1 MAIVKEVELKIDA
14 KQATKTLDQLGGS
27 FEDVYGEVQPLSGRI
42 GELEDRLYEMALA
55 GQQNTKEFKDLTR
68 EIGSM
73 KKVILQTDLV
83 VDGMS
88 QTMAQNLGG
97 AIGGVTSGFTLA
109 QGAMAAFGVESEA
122 IEETLLRVQSA
133 LAISEGF
140 EGIRQA
146 VPSFKALS
154 NSVKDFGANAISA
167 FKGATNASK
176 AFMLTGIGAIIGG
189 ITLLIQN
196 WDSVTE
202 AIGLNTEATKRNTAI
217 KEASNKVASE
227 AIANAAQELSTVDR
241 LQKVLKD
248 ENVSRKEKNA
258 AIKEAQKEYPNLIG
272 NLNAENATL
281 DELNGALKLYASL
294 AELKAKVD
302 AAQSLRTEEY
312 KTQLENQL
320 AAQKRQNLSMA
331 DAAGVVLENANSW
344 DILSGN
350 YKKIVKDKKVLE
362 GIDKTAKENLKEQ
375 NKITESTINF
385 LDKEIGA
392 YEKEIKLL
400 EDSLGIK
407 EEVNNNFVDKQAEIE
422 AELARQREE
431 ARQAEIQAELDRQTV
446 LDEIA
451 EAEYL
456 ATTSQ
461 IEQEINAVQDK
472 YFRLIELAKQYGQ
485 DTSVL
490 EAEQAKQIQAIKE
503 DAAKQ
508 EAEKQKTLQQ
518 ELADAMVAIKQEQ
531 LKEEEEAL
539 SARKERERKIIEGG
553 FEFLSNLSAAFSQ
566 GNERQQ
572 KIAFNIT
579 KAANI
584 AQATMDTYK
593 AAQGAYASFATIP
606 VVGVPLGIAAA
617 GAAIAAGIANINAIK
632 NTQFEGGGGAV
643 SAGTTSSSPTAAGG
657 FPAQFNVV
665 GNSGVNQLAQSL
677 GDQPLKAYVVS
688 GDVTTAQS
696 LERNKIEQSTI

>member
-1 MAIVKEVELKIDA
+1 MAIIKEVEVSVDA
-14 KQATKTLDQLGGS
+14 KQALKTLDELGGS

-55 GQQNTKEFKDLTR
+55 GQQNTKEFRDLTK
-68 EIGSM
+68 EVGSM
-73 KKVILQTDLV
+73 KKVIIDTDLV

-109 QGAMAAFGVESEA
+109 QGAMAAFGVESAA

-241 LQKVLKD
+241 LQKILKD
-248 ENVSRKEKNA
+248 ENVSRKDKNA
-258 AIKEAQKEYPNLIG
+258 AIREAQKEYPNLIG

-312 KTQLENQL
+312 KKQLENQL

-331 DAAGVVLENANSW
+331 DAAGVVLENANTW

-407 EEVNNNFVDKQAEIE
+407 EEVNQNFVDKQAEIE

-431 ARQAEIQAELDRQTV
+431 ARQAEIQAELDRQAI

-461 IEQEINAVQDK
+461 IDQEINAVQEK
-472 YFRLIELAKQYGQ
+472 YFRLIELAKQNGL
-485 DTSVL
+485 DTSIL
-490 EAEQAKQIQAIKE
+490 EAEQAKQIQAIK
-503 DAAKQ
+503 DAAAKEEKDKKIANEKEIADAVLAAKKKQFEDEEKIRKEKQ
-508 EAEKQKTLQQ
+508 EKEAKL
-518 ELADAMVAIKQEQ
+518 VA
-531 LKEEEEAL
+531 A
-539 SARKERERKIIEGG
+539 G
-553 FEFLSNLSAAFSQ
+553 FEFLGNLSAAFAQ

-593 AAQGAYASFATIP
+593 AATGAYASFASIP

-617 GAAIAAGIANINAIK
+617 AAAVAAGIANVRAIAQTK
-632 NTQFEGGGGAV
+632 FEGGGGAGAASSP
-643 SAGTTSSSPTAAGG
+643 SAPTAAGG

-665 GNSGVNQLAQSL
+665 GNTGVNQLAQTL
-677 GDQPLKAYVVS
+677 GEQPLKAYVVA
-688 GDVTTAQS
+688 GDVTSAQS